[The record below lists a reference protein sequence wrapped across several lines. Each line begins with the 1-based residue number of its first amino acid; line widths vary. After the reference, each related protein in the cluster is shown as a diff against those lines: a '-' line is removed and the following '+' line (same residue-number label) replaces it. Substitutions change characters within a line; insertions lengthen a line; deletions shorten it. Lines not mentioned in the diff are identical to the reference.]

1 MPSPYDI
8 LGVSYDTPI
17 DEVKKKYRKLA
28 KQYHPDV
35 NKEQGAEEK
44 FKQISQAYEDIISPK
59 EDLHPNINADYFRN
73 QSVINNFRRGLNTPI
88 TYRIFIEL
96 EESFS
101 DVDKFVEYERLVPCH
116 QCSGRCGSGSVN
128 ICPVC
133 MGTGE
138 KFVTQQMGFMYI
150 KHYVGPCDHCRGRGE
165 RPENLCGTCDG
176 LSIFYAV
183 NALSN
188 ENIDFTAYIFDS
200 WAGMKKEHLLFENE
214 LRHLND
220 YSYLNLENTKNNL
233 KEYSKNL
240 IYNVGYI
247 PEIFQSCDIPN
258 NISWLHIDLNSSMP
272 TLKSLEFFYD
282 KLASNGIILL
292 DDYGHGTYESTRT
305 VSDKFFEDKNGQF
318 INLPTGQGIFFK
330 V

>member
-44 FKQISQAYEDIISPK
+44 FKQISQAYEDILSPK

-101 DVDKFVEYERLVPCH
+101 DVDKFLEYERLVPCH
-116 QCSGRCGSGSVN
+116 QCSGKCGSGSVN

-176 LSIFYAV
+176 LGHKRVIESFNLTVKRGQCFKGMILDNKGNYGDIAQNPGSLIVEVIVNTKENYSYDQSLNIMHDFYVDPIKAIVDPEFKYKHPDGRTLNMKFSSSVKSNYVHIVKGKGLPTDSV
-183 NALSN
+183 NSADLHIKFLYN
-188 ENIDFTAYIFDS
+188 LPKDID
-200 WAGMKKEHLLFENE
+200 ENE
-214 LRHLND
+214 
-220 YSYLNLENTKNNL
+220 K
-233 KEYSKNL
+233 
-240 IYNVGYI
+240 
-247 PEIFQSCDIPN
+247 DI
-258 NISWLHIDLNSSMP
+258 LNSYIESR
-272 TLKSLEFFYD
+272 K
-282 KLASNGIILL
+282 GRGLL
-292 DDYGHGTYESTRT
+292 
-305 VSDKFFEDKNGQF
+305 
-318 INLPTGQGIFFK
+318 
-330 V
+330 